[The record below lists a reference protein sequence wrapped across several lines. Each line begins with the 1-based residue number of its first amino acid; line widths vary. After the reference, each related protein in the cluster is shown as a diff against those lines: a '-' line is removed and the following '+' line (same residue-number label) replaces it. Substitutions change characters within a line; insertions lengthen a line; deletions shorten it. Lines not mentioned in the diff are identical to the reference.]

1 MVNLPSNKKA
11 IEVKWVFKT
20 KVKPFGEIAKYKARL
35 VAKGFLQKPGLD
47 FNEVY
52 ADVARIEIVRL
63 IVGIASMRKWIV
75 SQLDV
80 KSAFLNGPLEE
91 EVYTRQPPGYE
102 KIGMEDR
109 VMKLNKALYGL
120 KQAPRAWNK
129 RIDGFLQKQKF
140 LKCTTEHGVYLK
152 DCGVTGVV
160 MLCLYVDD
168 LLVTGD
174 SKQEIDRFKKEMM
187 MSFKCLI

>member
-1 MVNLPSNKKA
+1 MRHTNPTQYVLFCLNVLIHSLDISLIQGIELLPFFVPMRSIQKNNTWEMVSLPSNKKA

-52 ADVARIEIVRL
+52 APIARIETVRL
-63 IVGIASMRKWIV
+63 IVAIASMRKWTV

-80 KSAFLNGPLEE
+80 KSDFLNGPLEE

-102 KIGMEDR
+102 KIGMENR
-109 VMKLNKALYGL
+109 VMKLNKALYDL
-120 KQAPRAWNK
+120 KQAPRAWKK

-140 LKCTTEHGVYLK
+140 LN
-152 DCGVTGVV
+152 
-160 MLCLYVDD
+160 
-168 LLVTGD
+168 
-174 SKQEIDRFKKEMM
+174 
-187 MSFKCLI
+187 